1 MPLQSKGKS
10 MNLDHMRYF
19 VKLSE
24 LRHYTRA
31 AEQLCIS
38 QPSLSH
44 AISQLESELGVPL
57 FEKSGRNTVLTRYGE
72 EFLECA
78 QRSLGILDAGMESL
92 QRSAKGE
99 GVVRLGFLRTLG
111 VDFIPKLTSDFISAD
126 PNSGVEFSFHSDLSP
141 GLIDGLLQHKF
152 DLVFCSEPEKSLGLT
167 ATPVTSQKLVM
178 IVPNGHPLA
187 DKESIGLAETL
198 GYPAVWFAK
207 GSGLRKVVD
216 GMYEQVGGKPIS
228 VVETEED
235 EVIAGLVAAG
245 FGIAVVPDMD
255 MLHKLDISVLEI
267 TSPPYHRD
275 FFMAWD
281 DSVFMSPAAQR
292 FRSFVLGRASA
303 TEK

>member
-1 MPLQSKGKS
+1 
-10 MNLDHMRYF
+10 MNLDHLRYF

-111 VDFIPKLTSDFISAD
+111 VDFIPKLTSDFIAAD
-126 PNSGVEFSFHSDLSP
+126 PNSGVEFSFHSDLSS

-187 DKESIGLAETL
+187 DRESIGLAETL
-198 GYPAVWFAK
+198 EYPAVWFAK

>member
-1 MPLQSKGKS
+1 
-10 MNLDHMRYF
+10 MNLDHLRYF

-111 VDFIPKLTSDFISAD
+111 VDFIPKLTSDFIAAD

-187 DKESIGLAETL
+187 DRESIGLAETI

>member
-1 MPLQSKGKS
+1 
-10 MNLDHMRYF
+10 MNLDHLRYF

-111 VDFIPKLTSDFISAD
+111 VDFIPKLTSDFIAAD

-187 DKESIGLAETL
+187 DRESIGLAETL
-198 GYPAVWFAK
+198 EYPAVWFAK

-228 VVETEED
+228 VIETEED

-281 DSVFMSPAAQR
+281 DSVFMSPVAQR

-303 TEK
+303 IEK

>member
-1 MPLQSKGKS
+1 
-10 MNLDHMRYF
+10 MNLDHLRYF

-111 VDFIPKLTSDFISAD
+111 VDFIPKLTSDFIAAD
-126 PNSGVEFSFHSDLSP
+126 PNSGVEFSFHSDLSS

-152 DLVFCSEPEKSLGLT
+152 DLVFCSEPERSLGLT

-187 DKESIGLAETL
+187 DRGSIGLAETL
-198 GYPAVWFAK
+198 EYPAVWFAK

-275 FFMAWD
+275 FFMVWD

-292 FRSFVLGRASA
+292 FRSFVLGRAS
-303 TEK
+303 TRNQ

>member
-1 MPLQSKGKS
+1 
-10 MNLDHMRYF
+10 MNLDHLRYF

-78 QRSLGILDAGMESL
+78 QSSLGILDAGMESL

-111 VDFIPKLTSDFISAD
+111 VDFIPKLTSDFIAAD
-126 PNSGVEFSFHSDLSP
+126 PNSGVEFSFHSDLSS

-152 DLVFCSEPEKSLGLT
+152 DLVFCSEPERSLGLT

-187 DKESIGLAETL
+187 DRGSIGLAETL
-198 GYPAVWFAK
+198 EYPAVWFAK

-275 FFMAWD
+275 FFMVWD

-292 FRSFVLGRASA
+292 FRSFVLGRAS
-303 TEK
+303 TREK

>member
-1 MPLQSKGKS
+1 
-10 MNLDHMRYF
+10 MNLDHLRYF

-111 VDFIPKLTSDFISAD
+111 VDFIPKLTSDFIAAD
-126 PNSGVEFSFHSDLSP
+126 PNSGVEFSFHSDLSS

-152 DLVFCSEPEKSLGLT
+152 DIVFCSEPEKSLGLT

-187 DKESIGLAETL
+187 DRESIRLAETL
-198 GYPAVWFAK
+198 GYPAVWFTK

-216 GMYEQVGGKPIS
+216 EMYEQVGGKPIS

-303 TEK
+303 IEK

>member
-1 MPLQSKGKS
+1 
-10 MNLDHMRYF
+10 MNLDHLRYF

-111 VDFIPKLTSDFISAD
+111 VDFIPKLTSDFIAAD
-126 PNSGVEFSFHSDLSP
+126 PNSGVEFSFHSDLSS

-152 DLVFCSEPEKSLGLT
+152 DLVFCSEPERSLGLT
-167 ATPVTSQKLVM
+167 AAPVTSQKLVM

-187 DKESIGLAETL
+187 DRGSIGLAETL
-198 GYPAVWFAK
+198 EYPAVWFAK

-275 FFMAWD
+275 FFMVWD

-292 FRSFVLGRASA
+292 FRSFVLGRAS
-303 TEK
+303 TREK